1 MEKNALYVCFFPR
14 VAEARADGEVVE
26 AEVGEEEVGEE
37 VEEGA
42 MEAEEAEVTV
52 EAANETVAGTE
63 DLEEHAVGSE
73 VILTNYGQYD

>member
-1 MEKNALYVCFFPR
+1 M
-14 VAEARADGEVVE
+14 E

-73 VILTNYGQYD
+73 VI